1 MHVGKSLL
9 PKIFNAITFL
19 VRILVIKTT
28 LRALSAGHVAIFSL
42 FGGLGE
48 TDDVVF
54 GLVRIRGV
62 VKLGDARFCLL
73 GT

>member
-9 PKIFNAITFL
+9 PKIFNAITLL

-28 LRALSAGHVAIFSL
+28 LRALSAGNVSIFSL
-42 FGGLGE
+42 FGGLRE
-48 TDDVVF
+48 ADDVIF
-54 GLVRIRGV
+54 GLVRIGRV